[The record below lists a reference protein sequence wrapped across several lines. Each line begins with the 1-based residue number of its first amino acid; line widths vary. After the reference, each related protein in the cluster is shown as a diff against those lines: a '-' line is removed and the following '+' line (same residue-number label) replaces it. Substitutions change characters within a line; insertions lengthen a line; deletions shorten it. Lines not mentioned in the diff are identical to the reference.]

1 MACVNRAQPSGTSG
15 ASAGLR
21 AQCPGEGR
29 LLGLI
34 EGGDSDAC
42 HHGPELRQKPN
53 SAPLMIMSTPMNAR
67 RVQR

>member
-1 MACVNRAQPSGTSG
+1 VACVNRAQPSGTSG

-42 HHGPELRQKPN
+42 HHGPEAQAK
-53 SAPLMIMSTPMNAR
+53 TE
-67 RVQR
+67 